1 MSGGAEK
8 VNHQDGVIGSGL
20 VDDREVAVP
29 QTVGEHEILDG
40 LKQQRGQ
47 P

>member
-1 MSGGAEK
+1 L
-8 VNHQDGVIGSGL
+8 NHQDGVIG
-20 VDDREVAVP
+20 RRVAADKKVAAP

-40 LKQQRGQ
+40 LNQQRGQ